1 VEVEVEVEVRVVDE
15 LVEVD
20 GGLSVVVGCDVE
32 DEVEYVV

>member
-20 GGLSVVVGCDVE
+20 GGLSVVEDV
-32 DEVEYVV
+32 VECVV